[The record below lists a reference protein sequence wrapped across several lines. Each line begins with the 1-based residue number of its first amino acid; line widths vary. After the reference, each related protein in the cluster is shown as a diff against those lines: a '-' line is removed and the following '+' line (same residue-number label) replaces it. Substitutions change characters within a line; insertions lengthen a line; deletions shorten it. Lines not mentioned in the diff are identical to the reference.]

1 MKYVNTFVFKCFY
14 IMFLGGKKLNIFIY
28 FRNTLIF
35 DILICLMNLKGINFK
50 CFLNLFDFNT
60 LYLYLMR
67 LLLIQLTTHQETS
80 NHVLLKIFT
89 ALRLFE
95 YNHFLKVEL
104 QV

>member
-1 MKYVNTFVFKCFY
+1 
-14 IMFLGGKKLNIFIY
+14 
-28 FRNTLIF
+28 
-35 DILICLMNLKGINFK
+35 MNLKKINYK
-50 CFLNLFDFNT
+50 HFLNFSDFDT

-80 NHVLLKIFT
+80 DHVLLKIFT

-104 QV
+104 QVWKENKTSMIANSKEHQRSYFLNNTWVVWNHEDKV